1 MEIDE
6 PSSSLEEAAPAEGAG
21 WTGEDGSAPRR
32 AGEAR
37 MPFLEHLRELRIRL
51 IRAVIALAAGVT
63 LAYVFARQLFGLL
76 TAPLRAA
83 ASGNVL
89 LIGTG
94 IGEAFFTK
102 IKVALVAGL
111 FVASPVVFHEIWRF
125 VAPGLYDNEK
135 RLAKPFV
142 LCATFFFVLGGY
154 FCWRVVFP
162 LGFTFFLRQY
172 RTIGVTPTI
181 RISEYMT
188 FASKLLLAFALTFE
202 MPIFALFLT
211 RLGIL
216 DHAMMLKY
224 FRYAVLGIFVVAA
237 ALTPPDMVSQFLLA
251 IPLIGLYGLSILVS
265 YLFRAPKDAP
275 VAAGDASPA
284 A

>member
-1 MEIDE
+1 
-6 PSSSLEEAAPAEGAG
+6 
-21 WTGEDGSAPRR
+21 
-32 AGEAR
+32 
-37 MPFLEHLRELRIRL
+37 MPFLEHLRELRTRL
-51 IRAVIALAAGVT
+51 IRSVIALVVGVT
-63 LAYVFARQLFGLL
+63 LSYVFAHQLFNFL
-76 TAPLRAA
+76 TEPLRDA
-83 ASGNVL
+83 ASKKLL

-102 IKVALVAGL
+102 IKVSLVAGL
-111 FVASPVVFHEIWRF
+111 FLASPVVFHEIWSF
-125 VAPGLYDNEK
+125 VAPGLYDKEK

-154 FCWRVVFP
+154 FCWQVVFP
-162 LGFTFFLRQY
+162 LGFGFFLRQY
-172 RTIGVTPTI
+172 SSIGVTPTI

-211 RLGIL
+211 KLGIL
-216 DHAMMLKY
+216 NHTMMLKY
-224 FRYAVLGIFVVAA
+224 FRYAVLGIFVVSA

-251 IPLIGLYGLSILVS
+251 IPLIGLYALSILVA
-265 YLFRAPKDAP
+265 YLFRTNKDA
-275 VAAGDASPA
+275 AATTGDASPA